1 MKMRLQGKT
10 ALVTGATSGIGQA
23 IAHAFAREG
32 AQVVVT
38 GRDEQRGQAAVEAI
52 RSAGGSA
59 TFVRADLTSKPA
71 IDRLARQATETLGHI
86 DILVNNAGIFPF
98 GPTTQTDE
106 TTFDTVVTTNM
117 KGPFYL
123 TAALAPQMVERG
135 SGKIINITTM
145 VAHVGMP
152 GMALYGAT
160 KAALTLL
167 TKSWATEFGPSGVNV
182 NAIAPGP
189 TRTPGTDGMGE
200 GLDQLAQ
207 TLPAGRVARPAE
219 IAEAAV
225 YLASEEANFVHG
237 ATLPVDGGRIAI

>member
-1 MKMRLQGKT
+1 MRLQGKT

-23 IAHAFAREG
+23 IAQAFAREG

-38 GRDEQRGQAAVEAI
+38 GRDEQRGQATVEEI

-59 TFVRADLTSKPA
+59 TFVLADLTSKPA
-71 IDRLARQATETLGHI
+71 IDHLARQATETLDHI

-98 GPTTQTDE
+98 GPTAQTDE
-106 TTFDTVVTTNM
+106 TTFDTVVSTNM

-123 TAALAPQMVERG
+123 TAALAPQMVKRG

-145 VAHVGMP
+145 VAHVGVP

-200 GLDQLAQ
+200 GLEQLAQ
-207 TLPAGRVARPAE
+207 TLPAGRVAFPAE